1 MLACLKYQQLVSVV
15 QIWIKCTQCD
25 SCVEVVGMMNEEF
38 VAIRF
43 HFIIQDSRLKIID
56 TTQNRGEHA
65 KGVRSDASATFV
77 RHC

>member
-1 MLACLKYQQLVSVV
+1 
-15 QIWIKCTQCD
+15 
-25 SCVEVVGMMNEEF
+25 MMNEEF